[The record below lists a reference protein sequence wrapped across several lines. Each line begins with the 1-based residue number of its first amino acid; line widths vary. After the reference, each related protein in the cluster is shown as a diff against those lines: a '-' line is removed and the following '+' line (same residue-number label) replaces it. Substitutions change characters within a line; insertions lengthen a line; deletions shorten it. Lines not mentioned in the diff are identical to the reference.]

1 MSYFR
6 LQANIISKKT
16 QSAVASASYRSG
28 EELYSERDEEMKSYQ
43 QREVAPVSFI
53 LKPDHAPEWTLE
65 REKLWNE
72 VEKIEKAW
80 NAQLAREVLI
90 ALPVEL
96 PEDAQQELVQS
107 FVQEEFV
114 EEGMVA
120 DVAIHR
126 DKEHNPH
133 AHIMLTVRPFNEDGT
148 WGQKKTRQYEFDQ
161 NGDILRDKKGEK
173 VYQTVPSTDWNER
186 ETLVKWRMHYADAIN
201 ESFQE
206 HDIDQTVSALSFE
219 AQGLDQIAEV
229 RLERNEYQYV
239 KRLEEKGIEA
249 QTFYHQLN
257 QEIREKNAEIAQL
270 NDKIAFLSAKQKQTD
285 VQTVL
290 HRHTS
295 EVTAQL
301 NEDYEKSWH
310 FMQGRLKDNF
320 SFDSVHDQLQGLY
333 RWEERKVEP
342 RQVEAQITHA
352 ILNASHKAYQEHNF
366 SVVKQ
371 QGFTSSDFRSLFT
384 ERLDAFEALT
394 ESVEKDQQT
403 VDQVMAHAERTY
415 RAQSLIVHN
424 AFNELFPETN
434 ERFAHNDRTVAY
446 KSNVLTAIQTNDLAA
461 IPSAPEVNQHLQ
473 LQELKKACEQG
484 EKASEQIRIQAL
496 IRNKLGSEKE
506 QLVRD
511 GTDPDAIYETSVKL
525 NTTQQLIERYE
536 AKAKH
541 MDQELNALIRETF
554 PQAKEK
560 LLKDVEKLPLEMKTA
575 LLKHYTQQ
583 NKLTKVP
590 TLKACLQVAKKDQ
603 SKQAMAHHAYQAK
616 PEARFAESLGSQQKF
631 LSHFPTGRAS
641 TELIE
646 QLIEQAERD
655 QHQAQHE
662 TPSPTKLRRKGK
674 DKQLRRELGLEFE
687 L

>member
-43 QREVAPVSFI
+43 QREVAPISFI
-53 LKPDHAPEWTLE
+53 LKPDHAPEWTLD

-72 VEKIEKAW
+72 VEKVEKAW
-80 NAQLAREVLI
+80 NAQLAREVLV

-148 WGQKKTRQYEFDQ
+148 WGQKKMREYEFDQ
-161 NGDILRDKKGEK
+161 NGDILRNEKGEK
-173 VYQTVPSTDWNER
+173 VFQTVPSTDWNER
-186 ETLVKWRMHYADAIN
+186 ETLVKWRTHYADAIN
-201 ESFQE
+201 ESFKE
-206 HDIDQTVSALSFE
+206 HGINQTVSALSFE

-257 QEIREKNAEIAQL
+257 QEIRKKNAEIAQL
-270 NDKIAFLSAKQKQTD
+270 NDKIVFLSAKQKKAD
-285 VQTVL
+285 VQRVL
-290 HRHTS
+290 HHHTS
-295 EVTAQL
+295 EVIEQL

-310 FMQGRLKDNF
+310 FMKGRLKDNF
-320 SFDSVHDQLQGLY
+320 SFDAVHDQLQGLY

-342 RQVEAQITHA
+342 KQVEAQVTHA
-352 ILNASHKAYQEHNF
+352 ILNASHKAYQEHNASF
-366 SVVKQ
+366 VKQ
-371 QGFTSSDFRSLFT
+371 QGFDPSDFRSLFT
-384 ERLDAFEALT
+384 ERLDAFETLT
-394 ESVEKDQQT
+394 DSVEKDQQT
-403 VDQVMAHAERTY
+403 VDQVVSHAERTY
-415 RAQSLIVHN
+415 RAQSLIVHKT
-424 AFNELFPETN
+424 FNDFFPDTE
-434 ERFAHNDRTVAY
+434 ERYEHNDRTVAY
-446 KSNVLTAIQTNDLAA
+446 KSKVLTALQTNDLKATA
-461 IPSAPEVNQHLQ
+461 VAREVNHHLQ
-473 LQELKKACEQG
+473 LQELTNVC
-484 EKASEQIRIQAL
+484 EKAEKVSEQIRIQAL
-496 IRNKLGSEKE
+496 IRNKLGTEKE

-511 GTDPDAIYETSVKL
+511 RSNLNAIYQTSIKL
-525 NTTQQLIERYE
+525 NTAQQLIERYE
-536 AKAKH
+536 AKVKH
-541 MDQELNALIRETF
+541 MDRELNALIRETF

-560 LLKDVEKLPLEMKTA
+560 LLTNVEQLPLEMKTD
-575 LLKHYTQQ
+575 LLKHFTQQ
-583 NKLTKVP
+583 NKLTKAP
-590 TLKACLQVAKKDQ
+590 TLKACLQVAKKEQ
-603 SKQAMAHHAYQAK
+603 SKQTMAYHAYQTK
-616 PEARFAESLGSQQKF
+616 PDARFAERLGSQQKS

-646 QLIEQAERD
+646 QLIDQAERD
-655 QHQAQHE
+655 QHNAQHE
-662 TPSPTKLRRKGK
+662 TPTPTKLRRKSK